1 MSTDAVRPNL
11 ADDAEGDPPLGRQML
26 GLSAIAIAVGLLA
39 GAGASAF
46 VAVEHRLQRL
56 LWHELPN
63 ALGQEQAA
71 PWLVLLLLVTGAVI
85 VYLAEK
91 LPGEGGKGPLEGFA
105 LNVGPGQI
113 ISVVIAALGGLS
125 CGAVLGPEAPLM
137 AVGTALG
144 GLAFKPAN
152 PVRQVMLFVGAM
164 AAIGAIFGN
173 PLITTVLMLEFALLT
188 GPKLANHVVLMPALA
203 GLASSYTL
211 QVGVES
217 WSGLGEVELS
227 APALAPY
234 GELHLIDA
242 TVAIPVAI
250 VVSVVAMAT
259 RLGGERFALLA
270 ARTRLGG
277 LVGAGVIIALCAV
290 GVDAMTGGGLDLV
303 LFSGQSAMAEYLTV
317 GSVGTGVV
325 ILAGKFLAYTVSLG
339 GGFRG
344 GPIFPAVSLGAL
356 MSTTAALI
364 VPAASTAALAAT
376 GISAAIAAS
385 MRMPFTALLV
395 GVVLTNAAGGATTIL
410 AILGTVIGL
419 STRLVGE
426 RFAPK
431 LNPVPSRARVGPERS
446 GKPGTG
452 IAGTTASITEITR

>member
-1 MSTDAVRPNL
+1 MTDRQVGRQGTPVVEAPEPDV
-11 ADDAEGDPPLGRQML
+11 ADDAEGSPPLARQIL
-26 GLSAIAIAVGLLA
+26 GLSAIAVAVGLLA

-46 VAVEHRLQRL
+46 LAVEHRLQGQ
-56 LWHELPN
+56 LWHEIPR
-63 ALGQEQAA
+63 ALGQQQAA

-91 LPGEGGKGPLEGFA
+91 LPGGGGKGPLQGLG

-137 AVGTALG
+137 AVGTALA
-144 GLAFKPAN
+144 GLAFRKPAN
-152 PVRQVMLFVGAM
+152 PARQVMLFVGAM

-173 PLITTVLMLEFALLT
+173 PLITTVFMLDFVLLT
-188 GPKLANHVVLMPALA
+188 GPRFASPVVLMPALA

-211 QVGVES
+211 QVGVAP
-217 WSGLGEVELS
+217 WSGLGEIELS
-227 APALAPY
+227 APGLAPY
-234 GELHLIDA
+234 RELHVIDA
-242 TVAIPVAI
+242 TLAVPVAI

-277 LVGAGVIIALCAV
+277 LVGAGVVIALCALL
-290 GVDAMTGGGLDLV
+290 VDAITGGGLDLV
-303 LFSGQSAMAEYLTV
+303 LFSGQSAMAEYLAV
-317 GSVGTGVV
+317 GSVDTAVV
-325 ILAGKFLAYTVSLG
+325 ILVGKFLAYAVSLG

-356 MSTTAALI
+356 ISATAALI
-364 VPAASTAALAAT
+364 APGASTTALAAT
-376 GISAAIAAS
+376 GISAAVAAS

-395 GVVLTNAAGGATTIL
+395 GVVLTYTAGGATTIL
-410 AILGTVIGL
+410 AILGTIVGL
-419 STRLVGE
+419 STRFAGE

-431 LNPVPSRARVGPERS
+431 LTPATGRS
-446 GKPGTG
+446 
-452 IAGTTASITEITR
+452 